1 MNNIESQI
9 RAGMK
14 TFEDFIAEAP
24 DIAEDYHAKL
34 RPARDL
40 EYKTRFPLRYRE
52 EWEIP
57 EDQEWV
63 DNFTKIKTRIK
74 NGGIVALIGNRG
86 HGKTRFA
93 AEVARDLFPSKS
105 QYTTAMEL
113 FLRLRNSFR
122 KDSTE
127 SEREI
132 VNELSQCKLLVIDEL
147 QERGNTEWEDRIL
160 VHIID
165 KRYGSMIPT
174 ILIANLTTEKLTEN
188 LGDSISSRMNEG
200 GGIITIKGKSHRV

>member
-1 MNNIESQI
+1 MSIESQTKSAI
-9 RAGMK
+9 K
-14 TFEDFIAEAP
+14 SFEDFISEAP
-24 DIAEDYHAKL
+24 DIIEDYRAKT
-34 RPARDL
+34 RPARNL

-52 EWEIP
+52 EWQRP
-57 EDQEWV
+57 DDQAWH
-63 DNFTKIKTRIK
+63 DTLKSIKTRAQD
-74 NGGIVALIGNRG
+74 GGIVALIGNRG
-86 HGKTRFA
+86 HGKTRYA
-93 AEVARDLFPSKS
+93 AEVARDLFPTKA

-122 KDSTE
+122 KDSSE
-127 SEREI
+127 SEIEI
-132 VNELSQCKLLVIDEL
+132 VSELSQCKLLVIDEL

-174 ILIANLTTEKLTEN
+174 ILIANLTAEKLTEN

-200 GGIITIKGKSHRV
+200 GGIITITGKSHRE